1 MCLFGSKYWC
11 EKLFLTMNFNKMQV
25 QVHDAHLEAVFRV
38 STRPLLG
45 QIVAQLCE
53 QMHCQSIQGFH

>member
-1 MCLFGSKYWC
+1 
-11 EKLFLTMNFNKMQV
+11 MNFNKMQV